1 MICFQVAST
10 LIKKLFTDNFNH
22 ANMLVFWRGFP
33 PLHPEL
39 LFWLDPKSNQ
49 KGQGLVFA
57 FPAGAGILFVCCL
70 APRAAISLP
79 QPSAFVQELPPG
91 VPASSCTTRTS
102 SDVWPGVC
110 FVKFFFTAMS
120 SSSLAHKGKLRLERR
135 SLWQWSQINFEY
147 NNLFVFEGAIRL
159 RRTVVSL

>member
-1 MICFQVAST
+1 M
-10 LIKKLFTDNFNH
+10 
-22 ANMLVFWRGFP
+22 GYP

-70 APRAAISLP
+70 APRTAISLP

-91 VPASSCTTRTS
+91 VPASSCTKRTPRLVGATCRGY
-102 SDVWPGVC
+102 VWPGVC
-110 FVKFFFTAMS
+110 FV
-120 SSSLAHKGKLRLERR
+120 
-135 SLWQWSQINFEY
+135 
-147 NNLFVFEGAIRL
+147 
-159 RRTVVSL
+159 

>member
-22 ANMLVFWRGFP
+22 ANMLVFWRGNP

-39 LFWLDPKSNQ
+39 LFWLDPKCNQ
-49 KGQGLVFA
+49 KGQGLALA

-70 APRAAISLP
+70 SPRSVISFP

-91 VPASSCTTRTS
+91 VPASSCTARTVS
-102 SDVWPGVC
+102 AVWPNV
-110 FVKFFFTAMS
+110 
-120 SSSLAHKGKLRLERR
+120 
-135 SLWQWSQINFEY
+135 
-147 NNLFVFEGAIRL
+147 LF
-159 RRTVVSL
+159 